1 MNKRNHIQLVSM
13 ALVGLVCS
21 TSNSVFAEESGLAK
35 TSVAT
40 TTFAAANIGKEI
52 SVAKHLIDGL
62 EYRMNEADLIRHGSE
77 LFNAAWTIQEG
88 GGRPLT
94 KGVGDPLTDASSPL
108 LFPRNFNRLSAP
120 DSNSCGGC
128 HNKPRLGGG
137 GEIVANAFLPGH
149 RFDFVTFDHN
159 DSQPLRGAI
168 DESGKFVTQDDF
180 ANSRNTLGLFGSG
193 YIEMLSRQMTT
204 ELRKIRDSIQPGDSA
219 KLMTKGVSF
228 GTLARTP
235 DGNWDTSGVNGLLDS
250 SIESSGADQPPS
262 LVIKP
267 FHQVGGVVSIRQF
280 TNNALNHHHGIQSS
294 ERFGKGIDADGDGF
308 VDEMTRADVTAITL
322 FQAQLAVPGRV
333 IPNNDQIETAVHN
346 GEQLF
351 DSIGCSSCHI
361 SKLPLDNKG
370 WVFSEPNP
378 YNPTGNLQVGQA
390 PEYTL
395 DLTDKHLDSP
405 RLKVEGNKVW
415 VPAYTDLKIHDITSE
430 PNDPN
435 RDPINQN
442 TTGPAMQEG
451 NTKFITR
458 KLWGIANEP
467 PYFHHGKFTT
477 MRQAIEAHR
486 GEAIDSYNNWI
497 ALSDSDKD
505 SIIEFLKTL
514 QILPHGTK
522 HLVVDEHGKKKHWS
536 PKTKAN

>member
-1 MNKRNHIQLVSM
+1 MNTMNRIKLVPM
-13 ALVGLVCS
+13 ALLGLLCS
-21 TSNSVFAEESGLAK
+21 TSSITFAEENETDQS
-35 TSVAT
+35 TPAT
-40 TTFAAANIGKEI
+40 NTFTVANIGKEI
-52 SVAKHLIDGL
+52 SVAKHLMDGS
-62 EYRMNEADLIRHGSE
+62 EYHMNEQALIQHGRK
-77 LFNAAWTIQEG
+77 LFNAVWTIQEG

-94 KGVGDPLTDASSPL
+94 KGVGDPLTDVSSPL

-137 GEIVANAFLPGH
+137 GDVVANAFIPGQ
-149 RFDFVTFDHN
+149 RFDFVTFDHS
-159 DSQPLRGAI
+159 DAQPLRGAV
-168 DESGKFVTQDDF
+168 DESNKFVTQDDF
-180 ANSRNTLGLFGSG
+180 ANFRNTLGLFGSG

-204 ELRKIRDSIQPGDSA
+204 ELRKIRDNIQPGGNA
-219 KLMTKGVSF
+219 KLITKGVSF
-228 GTLARTP
+228 GVLARTP
-235 DGNWDTSGVNGLLDS
+235 DGNWDASGVTGLLQS
-250 SIESSGADQPPS
+250 SIASSAANQPPS
-262 LVIKP
+262 LIIKP
-267 FHQVGGVVSIRQF
+267 FHQVGGVVSLRQF
-280 TNNALNHHHGIQSS
+280 TNNAFNHHHGIQSS
-294 ERFGKGIDADGDGF
+294 ERFGKGVDADGDGF
-308 VDEMTRADVTAITL
+308 IDEVTRADVTAVTL
-322 FQAQLAVPGRV
+322 FQAQLAAPGRV
-333 IPNNDQIETAVHN
+333 IPNNPKIEAAVHN

-351 DSIGCSSCHI
+351 DRIGCASCHV

-370 WVFSEPNP
+370 WIFSEPNP

-405 RLKVEGNKVW
+405 RLPVEKNIVW
-415 VPAYTDLKIHDITSE
+415 VPAYTDLKIHDITSG

-435 RDPINQN
+435 REPINQN

-486 GEAIDSYNNWI
+486 GEALESYNNWV
-497 ALSDSDKD
+497 ALSDTDKD

-514 QILPHGTK
+514 KILPQGTK
-522 HLVVDEHGKKKHWS
+522 HLVVDEHGKKKHW
-536 PKTKAN
+536 PPKAN

>member
-1 MNKRNHIQLVSM
+1 MNKKNRTLSIAMV
-13 ALVGLVCS
+13 LVGLVFD
-21 TSNSVFAEESGLAK
+21 TSSVVLAEESDSTEK
-35 TSVAT
+35 SAT
-40 TTFAAANIGKEI
+40 TTTYTAANIGKEV
-52 SVAKHLIDGL
+52 SVTKHLMDGR
-62 EYRMNEADLIRHGSE
+62 EYRMSETDLIRHGKK
-77 LFNAAWTIQEG
+77 LFNAVWTIQEG

-94 KGVGDPLTDASSPL
+94 KGVGDPLTDPASPL
-108 LFPRNFNRLSAP
+108 VFPRNFNRLSSP
-120 DSNSCGGC
+120 ESNSCGGC

-137 GEIVANAFLPGH
+137 GDIVANAFIPGQ

-159 DSQPLRGAI
+159 DLQPLRGAI

-204 ELRKIRDSIQPGDSA
+204 ELRKIRDGIQSGGNA

-235 DGNWDTSGVNGLLDS
+235 DGHWDTSGVTGLLAS
-250 SIESSGADQPPS
+250 STESAGANQPPS
-262 LVIKP
+262 LIIKP

-280 TNNALNHHHGIQSS
+280 TNNAFNHHHGIQSA
-294 ERFGKGIDADGDGF
+294 ERFGKGVDPDGDGF
-308 VDEMTRADVTAITL
+308 VDEVTRADVTAITL

-333 IPNNDQIETAVHN
+333 IPNNPQIEAAVHN

-370 WVFSEPNP
+370 WIFSEPNP

-395 DLTDKHLDSP
+395 DLTDRHLDSP
-405 RLKVEGNKVW
+405 RLHVEGNTVW
-415 VPAYTDLKIHDITSE
+415 VPAYTDLKIHDITSG

-435 RDPINQN
+435 REPINQHA
-442 TTGPAMQEG
+442 TGAAMQEG
-451 NTKFITR
+451 NSKFITR

-486 GEAIDSYNNWI
+486 GEAMDSYNNWV
-497 ALSDSDKD
+497 ALSDGDKD

-514 QILPHGTK
+514 RILPQGTK
-522 HLVVDEHGKKKHWS
+522 HLVVDEHGKKKHW
-536 PKTKAN
+536 PPKAN